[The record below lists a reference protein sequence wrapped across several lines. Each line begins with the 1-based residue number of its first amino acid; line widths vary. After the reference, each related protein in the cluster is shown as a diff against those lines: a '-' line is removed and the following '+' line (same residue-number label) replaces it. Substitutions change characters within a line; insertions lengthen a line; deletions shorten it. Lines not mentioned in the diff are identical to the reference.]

1 MPKVRE
7 VIRRLE
13 AEGWQLARMEGD
25 HRQYKHRDF
34 PGRRVT
40 VAGKP
45 GSDIPPGTWNSI
57 QKQAGWREEDRT

>member
-7 VIRRLE
+7 VIRRLTD
-13 AEGWQLARMEGD
+13 EGWEQVRMEGD
-25 HRQYKHRDF
+25 HRQFRHRDH

-45 GSDIPPGTWNSI
+45 SSDLPPGTWNSI
-57 QKQAGWREEDRT
+57 QKQAGWKEEDQQ